1 MHLLNKTFLACLA
14 CGLALPSMA
23 PADVYQYRDARGH
36 ILLTDTPT
44 RGMKLVRRFAIP
56 TGRSQASTGGIRL
69 FAETDRGDATSVLAA
84 MFERRDRL
92 RPLIDRAATRSQL
105 RPALIHAVIRA
116 ESAYRSDAVSSAGAV
131 GLMQLM
137 PATAER
143 YGVSDRQ
150 DPEQNL
156 RGGTEYLRDLLEMFD
171 NDLQLA
177 LAAYNAGENAVIRYG
192 YKIPPYEE
200 TQGYVRKVIRFYN
213 AMKGDQLA
221 SR

>member
-1 MHLLNKTFLACLA
+1 MNIVIKTLLACLA
-14 CGLALPSMA
+14 CGLAVPSSA
-23 PADVYQYRDARGH
+23 LADVYKYRDARGH
-36 ILLTDTPT
+36 IHLTDKPMP
-44 RGMKLVRRFAIP
+44 GMRLMQSYRIS
-56 TGRSQASTGGIRL
+56 TGRVVTGLKPRAKAGASLARL
-69 FAETDRGDATSVLAA
+69 HK
-84 MFERRDRL
+84 RRDEL
-92 RPLIDRAATRSQL
+92 TPLIARVATASQL
-105 RPALIHAVIRA
+105 RPALVHAVVRA
-116 ESAYRSDAVSSAGAV
+116 ESAYLSDAVSPKGAV

-143 YGVSDRQ
+143 YGVTDRSN
-150 DPEQNL
+150 PAQNL

-192 YKIPPYEE
+192 NKIPPYKE

-213 AMKGDQLA
+213 DMKSSEQLA